1 MYGMFF
7 MCFAFGSYFR
17 VWFSYRKK
25 IKNLKNLKTSPK
37 KPRFPSPALQT
48 FPSSIGWENG
58 TDGMDNKVRKGER
71 KRAGKEYANGGQN
84 PPLPPSKLNLAHA
97 HERINVF
104 SSAATSIF
112 TSLHVQ
118 IRI

>member
-1 MYGMFF
+1 M
-7 MCFAFGSYFR
+7 
-17 VWFSYRKK
+17 VWIIRGGKGKGKGLEKNTQMVGK
-25 IKNLKNLKTSPK
+25 I
-37 KPRFPSPALQT
+37 
-48 FPSSIGWENG
+48 
-58 TDGMDNKVRKGER
+58 
-71 KRAGKEYANGGQN
+71 

-118 IRI
+118 IRICMCVRRGEVRSELKTDAGTQIQMQVSSEVDFSAPLVSLLSGNYTANSKDD